1 MVMAGDSDAE
11 VRHEA
16 TSAGAIFAAARL
28 TGEILVDPPLG
39 RRLHCDPLADESSI
53 FACSYPRQFDFR
65 NVLCL
70 RMVFLRLM

>member
-1 MVMAGDSDAE
+1 MAGDSDAE

-16 TSAGAIFAAARL
+16 TSAQIFAAARL

-39 RRLHCDPLADESSI
+39 RRLHCDALADESSI
-53 FACSYPRQFDFR
+53 FACSYPRNSIFVT
-65 NVLCL
+65 VLCL